1 MSITSPTPIA
11 PWGSSRLA
19 PYPATVQLP
28 HASVTIDPNT
38 QLGIFRDRHGRV
50 VEMGKH
56 GTSSATGT
64 TTSTSPDGGQ
74 GTGDQGSDQD
84 SQQD

>member
-1 MSITSPTPIA
+1 MSITSPAPVT

-19 PYPATVQLP
+19 PYTTTVQLP
-28 HASVTIDPNT
+28 YASVTIDPAT
-38 QLGIFRDRHGRV
+38 QLGVFRDRHGHV

-64 TTSTSPDGGQ
+64 TTTTSPDGQ
-74 GTGDQGSDQD
+74 AADQGSDQD

>member
-19 PYPATVQLP
+19 PYATTVQLP
-28 HASVTIDPNT
+28 HASVTIDPTT

-50 VEMGKH
+50 AEMGKH

>member
-1 MSITSPTPIA
+1 MPVTPSAPVA

-19 PYPATVQLP
+19 PYAATVQLA
-28 HASVTIDPNT
+28 HASVSVDPAS
-38 QLGIFRDRHGRV
+38 QLGVFRDRHGRV

-56 GTSSATGT
+56 GTSSGTGT
-64 TTSTSPDGGQ
+64 TTSTSPDGAP
-74 GTGDQGSDQD
+74 GTTDQGSDQD

>member
-1 MSITSPTPIA
+1 MSITPSLPVT

-19 PYPATVQLP
+19 PYPTTVLVP
-28 HASVTIDPNT
+28 HASVTIDPTT
-38 QLGIFRDRHGRV
+38 QLGVFRDRYGKV

-64 TTSTSPDGGQ
+64 TTSTSPDGGP
-74 GTGDQGSDQD
+74 GTSDQGSDQD

>member
-1 MSITSPTPIA
+1 MSITSPTPIV

-19 PYPATVQLP
+19 PYAATMQLP